1 MMAEFPSKR
10 AAAGTAT
17 GLKIVGKQTFAR
29 ACEHN
34 NTVDQQRVYVP
45 PPNPSSPLFA
55 SLLFSM
61 HPLRGST
68 QHTHRDIYPRAYSIA
83 LSLHSF
89 LCQTNFGFV
98 CHWVINICRDGI
110 YTAYVNSINRH
121 QFKCSIFHSRW
132 IARTKKN
139 AARKGK
145 KKKII
150 KSIIN

>member
-1 MMAEFPSKR
+1 MAEFPSKR

-61 HPLRGST
+61 HPLRLYTGST
-68 QHTHRDIYPRAYSIA
+68 PT
-83 LSLHSF
+83 
-89 LCQTNFGFV
+89 
-98 CHWVINICRDGI
+98 GI
-110 YTAYVNSINRH
+110 YIHVRIP
-121 QFKCSIFHSRW
+121 SRSRYTRFF
-132 IARTKKN
+132 AKPVALFAT
-139 AARKGK
+139 G
-145 KKKII
+145 
-150 KSIIN
+150 

>member
-1 MMAEFPSKR
+1 MAEFPSKR

-61 HPLRGST
+61 HPLRST
-68 QHTHRDIYPRAYSIA
+68 PI
-83 LSLHSF
+83 
-89 LCQTNFGFV
+89 
-98 CHWVINICRDGI
+98 GI
-110 YTAYVNSINRH
+110 YTHVRIP
-121 QFKCSIFHSRW
+121 SRSRYTRFF
-132 IARTKKN
+132 AKPVALFAT
-139 AARKGK
+139 G
-145 KKKII
+145 
-150 KSIIN
+150 